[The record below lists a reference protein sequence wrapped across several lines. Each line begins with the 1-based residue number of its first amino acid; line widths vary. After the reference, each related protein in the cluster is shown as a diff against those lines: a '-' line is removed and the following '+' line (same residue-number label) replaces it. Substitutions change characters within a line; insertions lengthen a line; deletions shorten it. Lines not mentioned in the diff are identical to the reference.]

1 MKGKIS
7 AILIALFWL
16 LMFGFVIYKGY
27 VVVAVL
33 SAILLGMTMAISM
46 SNEI

>member
-1 MKGKIS
+1 
-7 AILIALFWL
+7 
-16 LMFGFVIYKGY
+16 MFGFVIYKGY

-46 SNEI
+46 SNEA